1 MRTRIAYFIEIAVFF
16 EDSMWSKREHI
27 SHAIVAGYLSECLIV
42 LYSLTS
48 CFTKLIF
55 VYRTVGGVVHIL
67 TTIIFSS
74 IIFFR
79 HRYN

>member
-1 MRTRIAYFIEIAVFF
+1 MRTRLAYLIEMAVFF
-16 EDSMWSKREHI
+16 EDAIWSKRERI
-27 SHAIVAGYLSECLIV
+27 SHAIVAGYLSEFLIV

-48 CFTKLIF
+48 CFTNLIF

-74 IIFFR
+74 INFFR
-79 HRYN
+79 HRYS

>member
-1 MRTRIAYFIEIAVFF
+1 MRIRIAYLIEMAVFF
-16 EDSMWSKREHI
+16 EDAMWSKREHM
-27 SHAIVAGYLSECLIV
+27 SHAVIAGYLSEFLIV

-55 VYRTVGGVVHIL
+55 LYRTVGGVVHIL

-74 IIFFR
+74 IIFLDIDTT
-79 HRYN
+79 